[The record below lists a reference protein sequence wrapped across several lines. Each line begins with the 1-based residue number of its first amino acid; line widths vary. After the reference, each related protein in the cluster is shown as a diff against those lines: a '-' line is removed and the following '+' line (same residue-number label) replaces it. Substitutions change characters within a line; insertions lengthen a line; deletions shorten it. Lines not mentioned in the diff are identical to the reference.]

1 MNMIIALVN
10 ILKNRLTYMNTNKI
24 INSTIISL
32 FIVLLTFLAI
42 VFLVRINLY
51 ESYVFQKQ
59 DQKIQ
64 VNLTQDSQLAKFIQ
78 NNKAKYLIGYYK
90 NDSSALKFMIDES
103 NENQAI
109 LLSNQA
115 IDQNVGMIS
124 FYLGKSLLYHHLIKS
139 INL

>member
-1 MNMIIALVN
+1 
-10 ILKNRLTYMNTNKI
+10 MNTNKI

-59 DQKIQ
+59 DQRLQ
-64 VNLTQDSQLAKFIQ
+64 VNLAQDSQLANFIKK
-78 NNKAKYLIGYYK
+78 NKAKYLIGYYK
-90 NDSSALKFMIDES
+90 NNSRSLKFMIDKM
-103 NENQAI
+103 NENDAI
-109 LLSNQA
+109 LQSNQA
-115 IDQNVGMIS
+115 IDQNVGTIS
-124 FYLGKSLLYHHLIKS
+124 FYLGKSPLYHHLIKS

>member
-64 VNLTQDSQLAKFIQ
+64 VNLTQYSQLAKFIQ

-90 NDSSALKFMIDES
+90 NNSSALKFMIEEN
-103 NENQAI
+103 NENQII

-115 IDQNVGMIS
+115 IDQNVGTIS
-124 FYLGKSLLYHHLIKS
+124 FYLGKSPLYHHLIKS

>member
-1 MNMIIALVN
+1 MNMIIVLVN
-10 ILKNRLTYMNTNKI
+10 TLKNRLTYMNTNKI

-42 VFLVRINLY
+42 IFLVRINLY
-51 ESYVFQKQ
+51 ESYVFHKQ

-78 NNKAKYLIGYYK
+78 TNKAKYLIGYYK
-90 NDSSALKFMIDES
+90 NNSNALKFMIE
-103 NENQAI
+103 ENNKNQTI

-115 IDQNVGMIS
+115 IDQNVGTIS
-124 FYLGKSLLYHHLIKS
+124 FYLGKSPLYHHLIKW

>member
-1 MNMIIALVN
+1 MIEHDHSFSKYF
-10 ILKNRLTYMNTNKI
+10 KNRLTYMNTNKI

-90 NDSSALKFMIDES
+90 MTRV
-103 NENQAI
+103 
-109 LLSNQA
+109 LLS
-115 IDQNVGMIS
+115 S
-124 FYLGKSLLYHHLIKS
+124 
-139 INL
+139 